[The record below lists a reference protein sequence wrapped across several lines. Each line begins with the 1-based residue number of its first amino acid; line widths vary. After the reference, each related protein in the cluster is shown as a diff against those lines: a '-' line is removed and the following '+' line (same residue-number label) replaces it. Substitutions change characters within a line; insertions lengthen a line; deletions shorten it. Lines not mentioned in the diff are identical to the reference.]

1 LNPAPVR
8 ERVDEM
14 AQTFQN
20 VDAAQAIAAAVAQ
33 VELAVREVQPAVEQL
48 GALIDHMA
56 QGLGELRTARPRD
69 LDPEAISVFPDE
81 FDRAVT
87 RLQKHVHG
95 SITQLQF
102 YDRLVQHLAHVQDFL
117 AGVAGEL
124 AGASDGADDAW
135 GALREKLRVRLISE
149 AQRELLD
156 AVLPPPGGAQ
166 FNSRQAREEHAA
178 QGTIEL
184 F

>member
-1 LNPAPVR
+1 LKPASAAGR
-8 ERVDEM
+8 LDEM
-14 AQTFQN
+14 AQTCQN
-20 VDAAQAIAAAVAQ
+20 IDAAQAIAAAVAQ
-33 VELAVREVQPAVEQL
+33 IELAVRDVQPAVEQL
-48 GALIDHMA
+48 GTLIDHMA
-56 QGLGELRTARPRD
+56 AGLGGLRTARPRD
-69 LDPEAISVFPDE
+69 ADPDAISVFPDE
-81 FDRAVT
+81 FDRAVAG
-87 RLQKHVHG
+87 LQADVHG

-102 YDRLVQHLAHVQDFL
+102 YDRLVQHLTHVQDFL
-117 AGVAGEL
+117 AGVAGQL
-124 AGASDGADDAW
+124 ASTADGADDAW
-135 GALREKLRVRLISE
+135 GVLRDKLRARLISE

>member
-1 LNPAPVR
+1 
-8 ERVDEM
+8 M
-14 AQTFQN
+14 AQTYHN
-20 VDAAQAIAAAVAQ
+20 IDAAQATAAAAAQ
-33 VELAVREVQPAVEQL
+33 IELAVREVQPAVEQL

-56 QGLGELRTARPRD
+56 GGLGALRTVRPRD
-69 LDPEAISVFPDE
+69 ADPEAISVFPDE

-87 RLQKHVHG
+87 RLQTHVHG

-117 AGVAGEL
+117 AGVAGQL
-124 AGASDGADDAW
+124 ASAGDGADDAW
-135 GALREKLRVRLISE
+135 GALRDKLRVRLISQ

-156 AVLPPPGGAQ
+156 AVLPPPEGAQ

-178 QGTIEL
+178 QGTVEL

>member
-1 LNPAPVR
+1 MHPKR
-8 ERVDEM
+8 ERLDEM
-14 AQTFQN
+14 AQSFQHI
-20 VDAAQAIAAAVAQ
+20 DAAQAIAAAVAQ
-33 VELAVREVQPAVEQL
+33 VELAVREVQPAVEHL
-48 GALIDHMA
+48 AALIDHLA
-56 QGLGELRTARPRD
+56 GGLGELRTARPHEI
-69 LDPEAISVFPDE
+69 DPEAISVFPDK
-81 FDRAVT
+81 FDRTLAD
-87 RLQKHVHG
+87 LQKHVHG

-102 YDRLVQHLAHVQDFL
+102 YDRLVQHLTHVQDFL
-117 AGVAGEL
+117 AGVAGQL
-124 AGASDGADDAW
+124 ASTTDGSDDAW
-135 GALREKLRVRLISE
+135 GVLRDKLRMRLISE

>member
-1 LNPAPVR
+1 
-8 ERVDEM
+8 M
-14 AQTFQN
+14 ARTCQN
-20 VDAAQAIAAAVAQ
+20 IDAAQATAAAVAQ
-33 VELAVREVQPAVEQL
+33 IELAVREVQPAVEQL

-56 QGLGELRTARPRD
+56 GGLGELRTARPRD
-69 LDPEAISVFPDE
+69 ADPEAISVFPDE
-81 FDRAVT
+81 FDRAVA

-102 YDRLVQHLAHVQDFL
+102 YDRLVQHLAHVQDYL
-117 AGVAGEL
+117 AGVAGQL
-124 AGASDGADDAW
+124 ASTADNVDDAW
-135 GALREKLRVRLISE
+135 GLLRDKLRVRLISQ

-156 AVLPPPGGAQ
+156 AVLPPPDGAQ

-178 QGTIEL
+178 QGTVEL

>member
-1 LNPAPVR
+1 LNPAPLR
-8 ERVDEM
+8 ERLDEM
-14 AQTFQN
+14 AHASQSI
-20 VDAAQAIAAAVAQ
+20 DAAQAIAAAVAQ
-33 VELAVREVQPAVEQL
+33 IELAVREVQPAVEHL

-56 QGLGELRTARPRD
+56 GGLGELRTTRPRD
-69 LDPEAISVFPDE
+69 ADPEAISVFPDE

-87 RLQKHVHG
+87 NLQKHVHG

-102 YDRLVQHLAHVQDFL
+102 YDRLVQHLTHVQDFL

-124 AGASDGADDAW
+124 VSAADGADDAW
-135 GALREKLRVRLISE
+135 GVLRDKLRVRLISE

-166 FNSRQAREEHAA
+166 SNSRQAREEHAA

>member
-1 LNPAPVR
+1 MGNR
-8 ERVDEM
+8 Y
-14 AQTFQN
+14 QN
-20 VDAAQAIAAAVAQ
+20 IDAAQAIAAAVAQ

-56 QGLGELRTARPRD
+56 GGLGELRTLRSNEVN
-69 LDPEAISVFPDE
+69 PEAISVFPDE
-81 FDRAVT
+81 FARVLGG
-87 RLQKHVHG
+87 LQKNVNG

-102 YDRLVQHLAHVQDFL
+102 YDRLVQHLGHVQDFL
-117 AGVAGEL
+117 TGAAGQL
-124 AGASDGADDAW
+124 ANAVDSEDDAW
-135 GALREKLRVRLISE
+135 GALRDKLRVRLISE

-156 AVLPPPGGAQ
+156 AVLPPPQGAQ

-178 QGTIEL
+178 QGTVEL